1 MQILD
6 VLEAMGERAGVLPDE
21 VPMEAV
27 VRVRFLRRRGVV
39 EADVRLSDGRRSY
52 RRTGRGVNSR
62 EALLD
67 AVA

>member
-1 MQILD
+1 MQIID
-6 VLEAMGERAGVLPDE
+6 VLEAVGERAKALPEDM
-21 VPMEAV
+21 PLEAV
-27 VRVRFLRRRGVV
+27 VRVRFLRRRGVI

-52 RRTGRGVNSR
+52 RRTGRGVTSR